1 MKKRAG
7 IGFPIG
13 VGLMARKEY
22 DFRMAPPSSEP
33 QYENDKLLNEYRDK
47 YELYADF
54 AEKTASILEQVLK
67 EAGYKY
73 QPVSH
78 RAKKPSS
85 ADARFVEKKCR
96 ELGNLKDLA
105 GCRVIFYL
113 ESDIETFI
121 RKVYETF
128 GEDNVVDHE
137 NKISTDGYNAIHL
150 VIQLGQDRLV
160 HPEYK
165 RFEGLKCEIQVTTV
179 LHHAWSEMEH
189 DLIYKPQKELTQ
201 FDARA
206 FEAIREA
213 FKKTMTEHIIPATR
227 DFEHVFRE
235 HEKLKQGKGVFN
247 VAFLKKMEEASSLNE
262 IQEELKLLVQY
273 VKEFG
278 DKTPQELNLIDLI
291 KKLLIKSKTLKP
303 EAIKTVFGRV
313 KGSKRD
319 DIVLSILEILD
330 FLRYWHIEMICEICL
345 DLIKTERDQKIVSK
359 ATEVLKNIC
368 KYDLRILNTGGYHP
382 QKTALD
388 FLKKSGAL
396 EERNTISAVATMLGE
411 VLSLSFQGISESSYK
426 SITFQPTTLNPT
438 KGLKLIRKTAIE
450 DTKTLYG
457 TAKNVKEKKM
467 ILNVLEQALR
477 SPEYPITE
485 KADEL
490 DKMLA
495 RDTKSILTFYVEL
508 LEHEENEVIQEIES
522 HLVFLLRH
530 PTRVTPQVE
539 RLFKLIRDNMDYQIF
554 KVFVGFDVGFYPDLD
569 FEKAKNYRNTK
580 IGEYIEDITP
590 ETLNRWKKILRKI
603 TKNYKESD
611 PGIFMYFNQFLFELG
626 EQKPDIALTLINEK
640 SLEPFLIHLVAGVW
654 KSDKKL
660 SAKLLLFKW
669 ATQYRNFV
677 VCATIFDHVEEID
690 IPLFKRVVA
699 KAIQKKDVRALN
711 ALVASIGRNYKGQPV
726 LKTAFLQIVEALT
739 TLKNTYW
746 TNHIWF
752 RKSLIT
758 RNLTR
763 AQYKVLLENLLLTNR
778 LDWHTEEVLQPLVEK
793 YPIDFIDFLLKR
805 VEYSKQFKGRRDIIS
820 RYDAIPH
827 SFDRLGES
835 LKKTSKVIIPAILTW
850 FSMGEPKK
858 DQWLYRWEAA
868 HLLKD
873 IFPGSDPLLQNE
885 LIDMIRRGG
894 KDSEA
899 VIHSFISRFEG
910 EDFLWTLVQE
920 IVAAYKDNDAYPDM
934 KRSLFGYL
942 SQTGVVS
949 GEYGFVE
956 AHSSKKES
964 LVALKTEAN
973 PDFLTFLREYEE
985 YLEKLIAG
993 ERKRADDDI
1002 DRRKREYGS

>member
-1 MKKRAG
+1 MTS
-7 IGFPIG
+7 
-13 VGLMARKEY
+13 
-22 DFRMAPPSSEP
+22 PSPDP
-33 QYENDKLLNEYRDK
+33 QYESDKLLTEYRDK

-67 EAGYKY
+67 ENCYKY

-85 ADARFVEKKCR
+85 ADARFVEKKCKAL
-96 ELGNLKDLA
+96 EDLKDLA

-113 ESDIETFI
+113 GSDIETFI

-128 GEDNVVDHE
+128 GDDNVVDHE

-150 VIQLGQDRLV
+150 VIQLGQDRLI

-165 RFEGLKCEIQVTTV
+165 RFEGLKCEIQVTTI

-189 DLIYKPQKELTQ
+189 DLVYKPQKELTQ
-201 FDARA
+201 FDAKA

-235 HEKLKQGKGVFN
+235 HEKLKQGKGVFD
-247 VAFLKKMEEASSLNE
+247 VAFLKKLEEAPSLNE

-273 VKEFG
+273 VREFG
-278 DKTPQELNLIDLI
+278 DKTPKELNLIDLI
-291 KKLLIKSKTLKP
+291 KKILVKSKALKP
-303 EAIKTVFGRV
+303 EPIKTVFGRLR
-313 KGSKRD
+313 GSKRD
-319 DIVLSILEILD
+319 DVVLVILEILD
-330 FLRYWHIEMICEICL
+330 LLRYWHIESICEICFGL
-345 DLIKTERDQKIVSK
+345 VKAERNQAVINK
-359 ATEVLKNIC
+359 ANEVLKHIC
-368 KYDLRILNTGGYHP
+368 KYDLRILHTGGYHP

-396 EERNTISAVATMLGE
+396 SDRSTIAASATMLE
-411 VLSLSFQGISESSYK
+411 EILSLSFQGVSNSSYN

-450 DTKTLYG
+450 DTKMLYG
-457 TAKNVKEKKM
+457 AAKRTKEKKVV
-467 ILNVLEQALR
+467 LNVLEQALR

-485 KADEL
+485 KAEEL

-495 RDTKSILTFYVEL
+495 RDTKSILTFYSER
-508 LEHEENEVIQEIES
+508 LEHEENEVIQEIEN
-522 HLVFLLRH
+522 HLVWLHRH
-530 PTRVTPQVE
+530 PARVTQQSE
-539 RLFKLIRDNMDYQIF
+539 RLFKSIGENADYQIF
-554 KVFVGFDVGFYPDLD
+554 KIFVGFDVGFYPDLD
-569 FEKAKNYRNTK
+569 FEKAQSYRDTK
-580 IGEYIEDITP
+580 IGEFITDITP
-590 ETLNRWKKILRKI
+590 QTLKKWKKILKKV

-611 PGIFMYFNQFLFELG
+611 PGLFNYLNKFLFELG
-626 EQKPDIALTLINEK
+626 KQKPEIALILIREK
-640 SLEPFLIHLVAGVW
+640 SLEPFIIHLVAGVW
-654 KSDKKL
+654 KSAKKR
-660 SAKLLLFKW
+660 SAKLLLSKW
-669 ATQYRNFV
+669 ANQYQHFI
-677 VCATIFDHVEEID
+677 VCAAIFDYVEEID
-690 IPLFKRVVA
+690 TPLFKRVVA
-699 KAIQKKDVRALN
+699 KAIQKRDVQALN
-711 ALVASIGRNYKGQPV
+711 ALIASIGRNYINQPI
-726 LKTAFLQIVEALT
+726 LKTALLQIVEALT

-758 RNLTR
+758 RNLTK
-763 AQYKVLLENLLLTNR
+763 AQYGVLLDNLLSADR
-778 LDWHTEEVLQPLVEK
+778 LDWHIEEVLQPLVEK
-793 YPIDFIDFLLKR
+793 YPVDFINFLLKR
-805 VEYSKQFKGRRDIIS
+805 VEYSKQFKDRRDIIS

-835 LKKTSKVIIPAILTW
+835 LRKASKVIIPVVLSW

-858 DQWLYRWEAA
+858 DQWLYRWEAT
-868 HLLKD
+868 HFLKD

-885 LIDMIRRGG
+885 LVAMIRRGG
-894 KDSEA
+894 KDGEV

-910 EDFLWTLVQE
+910 EDFLWTLVRE
-920 IVAAYKDNDAYPDM
+920 IIDAYRNSEAYLEI

-949 GEYGFVE
+949 GEYGLVE
-956 AHSSKKES
+956 AHSSKKQS
-964 LVALKTEAN
+964 LITLKTGAS
-973 PDFLTFLREYEE
+973 PDFLTFLEEYEE
-985 YLEKLIAG
+985 YLDKAIAG

-1002 DRRKREYGS
+1002 DRRKREYGSQ